1 MLKYTL
7 HKLLIAT
14 LVAVTVSFVAFMLL
28 RVSGDL
34 ATAIGGEAARG
45 EDIARMRAQLGL
57 DRPLL
62 AQYWDW
68 ASRAAAGDFGKSFY
82 YPEAVWT
89 LLEQRLPVTLTLACW
104 GLIISLVIGIPLGVL
119 AALRPNTFID
129 RVAMTL
135 AVLGQALPTFW
146 LGLLLIVFFGL
157 MLRWL
162 PMSGADTWLHYI
174 LPSFVLGYY
183 STPAVMRLTRSG
195 MLEVLATDYIRTAYS
210 KGLHHHTVL
219 FKHALRNAVIP
230 VVALASVQFGH
241 MLSGSVVIETIFSI
255 PGLGSLLGS
264 AILRRDYPVIQGG
277 LLLVATMLLLLN
289 LLVDVLYAFF
299 DPRVRYRDGQ

>member
-1 MLKYTL
+1 MLKYSL
-7 HKLLIAT
+7 HKLLLAV

-34 ATAIGGEAARG
+34 ASALGGETAKG
-45 EDIARMRAQLGL
+45 EDITRIRAQLGL
-57 DRPLL
+57 DRPLI

-68 ASRAAAGDFGKSFY
+68 ASHAAGGDFGKSFY
-82 YPEAVWT
+82 FPEPVWT
-89 LLEQRLPVTLTLACW
+89 LLAQRLPVTLTLACW
-104 GLIISLVIGIPLGVL
+104 GLAVSLVIGIPLGVL
-119 AALRPNTFID
+119 AALRPNTLLD

-146 LGLLLIVFFGL
+146 LGLLLIIFFGL
-157 MLRWL
+157 TLGWL
-162 PMSGADTWLHYI
+162 PISGSDTWLHFV

-195 MLEVLATDYIRTAYS
+195 MLEVLEADYIRTAYA
-210 KGLHHHTVL
+210 KGLPYRTVL

-241 MLSGSVVIETIFSI
+241 MLSGSVVIETVFAMQGIGQLAWQSI
-255 PGLGSLLGS
+255 S
-264 AILRRDYPVIQGG
+264 RQDFPVVQAV
-277 LLLVATMLLLLN
+277 LLLVSMFYVWL
-289 LLVDVLYAFF
+289 AFAADLINAWL
-299 DPRVRYRDGQ
+299 DPRIRVG

>member
-7 HKLLIAT
+7 HKFFIAA

-34 ATAIGGEAARG
+34 ATALGGEVARG
-45 EDIARMRAQLGL
+45 DDIDRMRIQLGL
-57 DRPLL
+57 DRPLVS
-62 AQYWDW
+62 QYWDW
-68 ASRAAAGDFGKSFY
+68 ASRAAVGDFGKSFY
-82 YPEAVWT
+82 YPETVWS

-104 GLIISLVIGIPLGVL
+104 GLAVSLVIGIPLGVL
-119 AALRPNTFID
+119 AALRPNTLID

-146 LGLLLIVFFGL
+146 LGLLLIIFFGL
-157 MLRWL
+157 TLRWL
-162 PMSGADTWLHYI
+162 PMSGADSWQHFI

-195 MLEVLATDYIRTAYS
+195 MLEVLATDYIRTAYA
-210 KGLHHHTVL
+210 KGLRDGTVL

-241 MLSGSVVIETIFSI
+241 MLSGSVVIETVFAMQGIGQLAWQSI
-255 PGLGSLLGS
+255 S
-264 AILRRDYPVIQGG
+264 RQDFPVVQAV
-277 LLLVATMLLLLN
+277 LLLVSMFYVWLTFGADLINAWL
-289 LLVDVLYAFF
+289 
-299 DPRVRYRDGQ
+299 DPRIRAS

>member
-7 HKLLIAT
+7 HKLLIAA

-34 ATAIGGEAARG
+34 ATSLGGEAARG

-62 AQYWDW
+62 SQYWDW
-68 ASRAAAGDFGKSFY
+68 ASHAVVGDFGKSY
-82 YPEAVWT
+82 YFPETVWT
-89 LLEQRLPVTLTLACW
+89 LLGERLPVTLTLACW
-104 GLIISLVIGIPLGVL
+104 GLAVSLLIGIPLGVL
-119 AALRPNTFID
+119 AALRPNSLVD
-129 RVAMTL
+129 RAAMTL

-146 LGLLLIVFFGL
+146 LGLLLIIFFGL
-157 MLRWL
+157 TLRWL
-162 PMSGADTWLHYI
+162 PMSGSDTWQHFI

-210 KGLHHHTVL
+210 KGLHHRTVL

-241 MLSGSVVIETIFSI
+241 MLSGSVVIETVFAMQGIGQLAWQSI
-255 PGLGSLLGS
+255 S
-264 AILRRDYPVIQGG
+264 RQDFPVVQAV
-277 LLLVATMLLLLN
+277 LLLVSMFYVWLTFASD
-289 LLVDVLYAFF
+289 LVNAWL
-299 DPRVRYRDGQ
+299 DPRIRAG

>member
-68 ASRAAAGDFGKSFY
+68 ASHAAAGDFGKSFY
-82 YPEAVWT
+82 YPETVWT

-104 GLIISLVIGIPLGVL
+104 GLIVSLVIGIPLGVL
-119 AALRPNTFID
+119 AALRPNTLID

-195 MLEVLATDYIRTAYS
+195 MLEVLATDYIRTAYA
-210 KGLHHHTVL
+210 KGLHHRTVL

-241 MLSGSVVIETIFSI
+241 MLSGSVVIETVFAMQGIGQLAWQSI
-255 PGLGSLLGS
+255 S
-264 AILRRDYPVIQGG
+264 RQDFPVVQAV
-277 LLLVATMLLLLN
+277 LLVVSMFYVWLTFASDLINAWL
-289 LLVDVLYAFF
+289 
-299 DPRVRYRDGQ
+299 DPRIRAA

>member
-7 HKLLIAT
+7 HKLIVAA

-34 ATAIGGEAARG
+34 ATAIGGESARG
-45 EDIARMRAQLGL
+45 EDIARIRAQLGL
-57 DRPLL
+57 DRPVLT
-62 AQYWDW
+62 QYWDW
-68 ASRAAAGDFGKSFY
+68 ATHALVGDFGRSFY
-82 YPEAVWT
+82 YPEPVWT

-104 GLIISLVIGIPLGVL
+104 GLVISLVIGVPLGVL
-119 AALRPNTFID
+119 AALRPNTLID

-146 LGLLLIVFFGL
+146 LGLLLIVLFGL
-157 MLRWL
+157 VLRWL
-162 PMSGADTWLHYI
+162 PISGADTWMHFI

-210 KGLHHHTVL
+210 KGLPHRTVL

-230 VVALASVQFGH
+230 VVALASVQFGL
-241 MLSGSVVIETIFSI
+241 MLSGSVVIETVFAMQGIGQLAWESI
-255 PGLGSLLGS
+255 S
-264 AILRRDYPVIQGG
+264 RQDFPVVQAV
-277 LLLVATMLLLLN
+277 LLLVSMFYVWLTFASDLINAWL
-289 LLVDVLYAFF
+289 
-299 DPRVRYRDGQ
+299 DPRIRTG

>member
-7 HKLLIAT
+7 HRLLIAT
-14 LVAVTVSFVAFMLL
+14 FVAVTVSFVAFMLL
-28 RVSGDL
+28 RLSGDL

-68 ASRAAAGDFGKSFY
+68 ASRAAVGDFGSSFY
-82 YPEAVWT
+82 YPETVWT

-119 AALRPNTFID
+119 AALRPNTLID

-195 MLEVLATDYIRTAYS
+195 MLEVLATDYIRTAYA
-210 KGLHHHTVL
+210 KGLHHRTVL

-230 VVALASVQFGH
+230 VVALASVQFGL
-241 MLSGSVVIETIFSI
+241 MLSGSVVIETVFAMQGVGQLAWQSI
-255 PGLGSLLGS
+255 S
-264 AILRRDYPVIQGG
+264 RQDFPVVQAV
-277 LLLVATMLLLLN
+277 LLVVSMFYVWLTFASDLINAWL
-289 LLVDVLYAFF
+289 
-299 DPRVRYRDGQ
+299 DPRIRAA

>member
-104 GLIISLVIGIPLGVL
+104 GLVISLVIGIPLGVL
-119 AALRPNTFID
+119 AALRPNTLID

-210 KGLHHHTVL
+210 KGLHHRTVL

-241 MLSGSVVIETIFSI
+241 MLSGSVVIETVFAMQGIGQLAWQSI
-255 PGLGSLLGS
+255 S
-264 AILRRDYPVIQGG
+264 RQDFPVVQAV
-277 LLLVATMLLLLN
+277 LLLVSMFYVWLTFASDLINAWL
-289 LLVDVLYAFF
+289 
-299 DPRVRYRDGQ
+299 DPRIRAA

>member
-7 HKLLIAT
+7 HKLLIAA

-34 ATAIGGEAARG
+34 ASSLGGEAARG

-62 AQYWDW
+62 SQYWNW
-68 ASRAAAGDFGKSFY
+68 ASHAVVGDFGKSY
-82 YPEAVWT
+82 YFPETVWT
-89 LLEQRLPVTLTLACW
+89 LLGERLPVTLTLACW
-104 GLIISLVIGIPLGVL
+104 GLAVSLLIGIPLGVL
-119 AALRPNTFID
+119 AALRPNSLVD

-146 LGLLLIVFFGL
+146 LGLLLIIFFGL
-157 MLRWL
+157 TLRWL
-162 PMSGADTWLHYI
+162 PMSGSDTWQHYI

-210 KGLHHHTVL
+210 KGLHHRTVL

-241 MLSGSVVIETIFSI
+241 MLSGSVVIETVFAMRGIGQLAWQSI
-255 PGLGSLLGS
+255 S
-264 AILRRDYPVIQGG
+264 RQDFPVVQAV
-277 LLLVATMLLLLN
+277 LLLVSMFYVWLTFASD
-289 LLVDVLYAFF
+289 LVNAWL
-299 DPRVRYRDGQ
+299 DPRIRAG

>member
-7 HKLLIAT
+7 HKLLIAA

-34 ATAIGGEAARG
+34 ATSLGGEAARG

-62 AQYWDW
+62 SQYWDW
-68 ASRAAAGDFGKSFY
+68 ASHAAVGDFGKSY
-82 YPEAVWT
+82 YFPETVWT
-89 LLEQRLPVTLTLACW
+89 LLGERLPVTLTLACW
-104 GLIISLVIGIPLGVL
+104 GLAVSLCIGIPLGVL
-119 AALRPNTFID
+119 AALRPNSLVD

-146 LGLLLIVFFGL
+146 LGLLLIIFFGL
-157 MLRWL
+157 TLRWL
-162 PMSGADTWLHYI
+162 PMSGSDTWQHYI

-210 KGLHHHTVL
+210 KGLHHRTVL

-241 MLSGSVVIETIFSI
+241 MLSGSVVIETVFAMQGIGQLAWQSI
-255 PGLGSLLGS
+255 S
-264 AILRRDYPVIQGG
+264 RQDFPVVQAV
-277 LLLVATMLLLLN
+277 LLLVSMFYVWLTFASD
-289 LLVDVLYAFF
+289 LVNAWL
-299 DPRVRYRDGQ
+299 DPRIRAG

>member
-7 HKLLIAT
+7 HKLLIAA
-14 LVAVTVSFVAFMLL
+14 LVAITVSFVAFMLL

-34 ATAIGGEAARG
+34 ATALGGEVARG
-45 EDIARMRAQLGL
+45 EDIERVRVQLGL
-57 DRPLL
+57 DRPLIS
-62 AQYWDW
+62 QYWDW
-68 ASRAAAGDFGKSFY
+68 ASRAATGDFGKSFY
-82 YPEAVWT
+82 YPESVWA
-89 LLEQRLPVTLTLACW
+89 LLKERLPVTLTLACW
-104 GLIISLVIGIPLGVL
+104 GLLVSLVIGIPLGVL
-119 AALRPNTFID
+119 AALRPNSLVD

-146 LGLLLIVFFGL
+146 LGLLLIIFFGL
-157 MLRWL
+157 TLRWL
-162 PMSGADTWLHYI
+162 PMSGSDTWLHYI

-210 KGLHHHTVL
+210 KGLHHRTVL

-241 MLSGSVVIETIFSI
+241 MLSGSVVIETVFAMQGIGQLAWQSI
-255 PGLGSLLGS
+255 S
-264 AILRRDYPVIQGG
+264 RQDFPVVQAV
-277 LLLVATMLLLLN
+277 LLLVSMFYVWLTFASDLINAWL
-289 LLVDVLYAFF
+289 
-299 DPRVRYRDGQ
+299 DPRIRTG

>member
-7 HKLLIAT
+7 HKLVVAA

-34 ATAIGGEAARG
+34 ATALGGESARG
-45 EDIARMRAQLGL
+45 EDIARLRAQLGL
-57 DRPLL
+57 DRPILS
-62 AQYWDW
+62 QYWDW
-68 ASRAAAGDFGKSFY
+68 ATRAVVGDFGRSFY
-82 YPEAVWT
+82 YPEPVWT
-89 LLEQRLPVTLTLACW
+89 LLKERLPVTLTLACW
-104 GLIISLVIGIPLGVL
+104 GLVISLVIGIPLGVL
-119 AALRPNTFID
+119 AALRPNTLID

-146 LGLLLIVFFGL
+146 LGLLLIILFGL
-157 MLRWL
+157 ILRWL
-162 PMSGADTWLHYI
+162 PMSGTDTWQHFI

-210 KGLHHHTVL
+210 KGLPHRTVL

-230 VVALASVQFGH
+230 VVALASVQFGL
-241 MLSGSVVIETIFSI
+241 MLSGSVVIETVFAMQGIGQLAWESI
-255 PGLGSLLGS
+255 S
-264 AILRRDYPVIQGG
+264 RQDFPVVQAV
-277 LLLVATMLLLLN
+277 LLLVSMFYVWLTFASDLINAWL
-289 LLVDVLYAFF
+289 
-299 DPRVRYRDGQ
+299 DPRIRAG